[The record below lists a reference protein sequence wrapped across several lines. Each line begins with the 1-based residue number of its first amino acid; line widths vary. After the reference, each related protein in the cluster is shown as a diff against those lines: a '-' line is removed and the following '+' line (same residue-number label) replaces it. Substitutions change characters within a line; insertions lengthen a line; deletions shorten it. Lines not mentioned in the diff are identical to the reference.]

1 MNNIVMAFSLAGL
14 MTCLG
19 MLLRSKVKVFADLLI
34 PVNVIAGVIGL
45 IYMNTIHDFLLPTVT
60 TTEFN
65 SIVNEMFTFSFIS
78 IGLASV
84 KDKKT
89 PKPKRNTPEY
99 EELKAK
105 NKETGGASITK
116 GAMGMG
122 YVWCLLFSF
131 TAVVGVGVIAVIGP
145 AFGMDAMYGML
156 IPYAFCQGPGQAANM
171 GLIFENIYGL
181 ENAQMV
187 GLTFAVVGFVAA
199 FGFGVPL
206 AKYGLRKN
214 LQISNA
220 KITQS
225 VQRGYFVPEEQ
236 RESMGK
242 VTTHSGNIETL
253 ALHIALMGVGYV
265 GAVLITRVI
274 SLIPVLGPTFSS
286 MLFIWGMV
294 VGGKIS
300 QFMDTLGCG
309 YLLNKT
315 LQNKIT
321 GFTSDFLVVCA
332 FMAIKFSV
340 VGQWLLPIFI
350 EGVIVAFIT
359 FIICIY
365 FTSRLGSDHDFER
378 TLGMFGMCTG
388 TTPSGIALLR
398 IVDPK
403 LQTNT
408 ATELGMTNL
417 FMLFVTPVT
426 IVVTLM
432 GEGVINFSSTL
443 IWLLAFS
450 VCYMVLLKL
459 CRTWNKP
466 TFSLAKGERFQV
478 TEDDTS
484 GGAGSLIQGMLHYEE
499 IDPTS
504 NFVH

>member
-14 MTCLG
+14 MTCIG
-19 MLLRSKVKVFADLLI
+19 MLVRSKSKILGDLLI
-34 PVNVIAGVIGL
+34 PVNVIAGVLGL

-60 TTEFN
+60 VSEFN
-65 SIVNEMFTFSFIS
+65 VIVNEMFTFSFIS

-84 KDKKT
+84 KDKKIS
-89 PKPKRNTPEY
+89 KPKRNTPEY
-99 EELKAK
+99 ADYKEKT
-105 NKETGGASITK
+105 KETGGASIAK
-116 GAMGMG
+116 GSMGMG
-122 YVWCLLFSF
+122 IIWCMLFAF
-131 TAVVGVGVIAVIGP
+131 TAVVGVGIISVIGP
-145 AFGMDAMYGML
+145 YFGMDAMYGML

-171 GLIFENIYGL
+171 GLIFEEVYGL

-220 KITQS
+220 KITKS
-225 VQRGYFVPEEQ
+225 VQRGYFLPEEQ
-236 RESMGK
+236 REYMGK

-253 ALHIALMGVGYV
+253 AFHIALMGVGYV
-265 GAVLITRVI
+265 GAVLITKVI
-274 SLIPVLGPTFSS
+274 VLIPVLGPTFGN

-300 QFMDTLGCG
+300 QMLEKMGCG
-309 YLLNKT
+309 YLLNKP

-340 VGQWLLPIFI
+340 VGKWLLPICL
-350 EGVIVAFIT
+350 EGFIVATIT
-359 FIICIY
+359 VLACIY
-365 FTSRLGSDHDFER
+365 FTARLGSDHDFER

-403 LQTNT
+403 LQTTT

-426 IVVTLM
+426 IAVALM
-432 GEGVINFSSTL
+432 GEGTIDLMTTLGLLLIFSLGYL
-443 IWLLAFS
+443 I
-450 VCYMVLLKL
+450 LLKL

-466 TFSLAKGERFQV
+466 TFSLLKGERFRV
-478 TEDDTS
+478 AEDQGSSRS
-484 GGAGSLIQGMLHYEE
+484 GEFLQGMLRYQPRE
-499 IDPTS
+499 PS
-504 NFVH
+504 SSVH